1 LTRFFNS
8 LEEPTPEV
16 ASHLSLITS
25 VLNQLHDV
33 DDDTALSEK
42 ERALMLTI

>member
-1 LTRFFNS
+1 MEVELLQRLRKPQSITQTDLDLLTRFFNS

-25 VLNQLHDV
+25 VLN
-33 DDDTALSEK
+33 
-42 ERALMLTI
+42 